1 MSTPELTLAQ
11 FMNQKHTVVAVAAS
25 GLKQAGEQLLM
36 RSNLGLSLRVADIA
50 VPTITVRDRAQ
61 LDAAQFCHEHDYVWV
76 IRLGDTPV
84 KQATDALQAG
94 FETAF
99 IQSARLGIA
108 HLDWNEGR
116 WLRDFPKGDARPFA
130 PWLDYLEHLRGIVQ
144 LGLLGPDARLL
155 LGDPDV

>member
-1 MSTPELTLAQ
+1 MSTPEPTLAQ

-25 GLKQAGEQLLM
+25 GLKQAGEQLM
-36 RSNLGLSLRVADIA
+36 RSNLELSLRVAGIA
-50 VPTITVRDRAQ
+50 VPTSTVHGRAK
-61 LDAAQFCHEHDYVWV
+61 LDAAQFCHEQESVWV

-130 PWLDYLEHLRGIVQ
+130 PWLDYLEHLRKIVQ
-144 LGLLGPDARLL
+144 LGLLGPDARRL
-155 LGDPDV
+155 LGETDA